1 MNRTLTRTIAS
12 SAGLLAG
19 LAALISVPATA
30 AEPAQFIP
38 LGVKCGP
45 AFFPRFCVIDLS
57 GDGKTIL
64 YNDAVWTEA
73 GGMTPIGGPPE
84 GFQVVALSDDGST
97 VVGTILVNSDTLG
110 FHEEA
115 AIWRGGDSW
124 QALGGLPGA
133 VPCGSSYSASYDVS
147 GDGKTVVGLAWLG
160 SVCSGAHA
168 FSWTEATGMVDLGSI
183 VADRSSR
190 ANGISAD
197 GKTIIGWSD
206 SDFGGRLGAIW
217 EDDAAPRWFEP
228 DGSSLFAGEAQG
240 ASSDGSVVVGG
251 GFQNLNKPYSFSEPW
266 KWTEASGVVSL
277 GGVRGLRGDVIDG
290 QHYSQDVS
298 DDGKTVVG
306 QVTLFLLGEQ
316 SAWIWTQGRGNELLQ
331 DYVRRNGTA
340 QTRAQVCAGS
350 RGPLQPCNGWKF
362 WNVAAISNDGSV
374 IVGTGAN
381 PDGIFEAFMIKA
393 PR

>member
-1 MNRTLTRTIAS
+1 
-12 SAGLLAG
+12 
-19 LAALISVPATA
+19 
-30 AEPAQFIP
+30 
-38 LGVKCGP
+38 
-45 AFFPRFCVIDLS
+45 LS
-57 GDGKTIL
+57 
-64 YNDAVWTEA
+64 
-73 GGMTPIGGPPE
+73 
-84 GFQVVALSDDGST
+84 
-97 VVGTILVNSDTLG
+97 SDTLG

-133 VPCGSSYSASYDVS
+133 VPCGFNYTSSFNVS

-160 SVCSGAHA
+160 SVCSGAHG

-206 SDFGGRLGAIW
+206 SSFGSRLGAIW
-217 EDDAAPRWFEP
+217 ENAGPPRWFEA
-228 DGSSLFAGEAQG
+228 DGSSLYVGEAQG

-251 GFQNLNKPYSFSEPW
+251 GFANLNKPFSSSEPW
-266 KWTEASGVVSL
+266 KWTEATGVVSL
-277 GGVRGLRGDVIDG
+277 GSVRGLRGEVIDG
-290 QHYSQDVS
+290 QHFAQDVS

-340 QTRAQVCAGS
+340 QTRALVCAGQ

-362 WNVAAISNDGSV
+362 WNVAAVSNDGSV